1 MTNELLV
8 RVPPHSLEA
17 EQSLL
22 GALLL
27 DNAAWE
33 RVADV
38 ISSRDFYKGN
48 NRVIYEHIELVLA
61 ADQPADVVTVAESLT
76 AAGVLEQ
83 AGGMEYLAGLS
94 MNTPSAM
101 NIRRYAELVRS
112 KAVQRNLVRIG
123 SELAEAALDPGAEV
137 DFLIE
142 GAERKIFDLRQRRE
156 TRKATTFPQ
165 LLAKVFESIDIRSH
179 SAHEITG
186 LRSGFGKLD
195 EMTAGLQNGD
205 LVIVAGRPSMGKTA
219 LAMNIAEHVG
229 LEEKKPVAVFSLE
242 MADEQLVQRMLGSVG
257 HLDQHKLRTGR
268 LQDDDWAKLSG
279 AMERLNGAPFIVE
292 ETMGLTI
299 TELRARARRIA
310 RENPSLG
317 LIIVDYLQLMVVG
330 GGESR
335 VVEIG
340 NISRGMKALAK
351 ELNIPVVAL
360 SQLSRAVENRVDKIP
375 VMSDLRDSGNIEQ
388 DADVVLFIYR
398 DEVYHEESVE
408 KGYARVIVGKQRNGP
423 IGRVFL
429 RFVQEETRFES
440 CDWTPPKKESRR
452 KKGFYEKAEQEA
464 LRKSTE
470 PEEA

>member
-1 MTNELLV
+1 MTSEMLV
-8 RVPPHSLEA
+8 RVPPHSIEA

-22 GALLL
+22 GALML
-27 DNAAWE
+27 DNQAWE

-61 ADQPADVVTVAESLT
+61 ADQPADAVTVADSLT

-83 AGGMEYLAGLS
+83 AGGMEYLAALT
-94 MNTPSAM
+94 MNVPSSL

-123 SELAEAALDPGAEV
+123 TELAEAALDPGAEV
-137 DFLIE
+137 DALIE

-156 TRKATTFPQ
+156 TRKPTTFPQ
-165 LLAKVFESIDIRSH
+165 LLAKVYESIDSRFH
-179 SAHEITG
+179 STHEITG

-195 EMTAGLQNGD
+195 EMTAGMQGGD
-205 LVIVAGRPSMGKTA
+205 LIIVAGRPSMGKTA
-219 LAMNIAEHVG
+219 LAMNIGEHVG
-229 LEEKKPVAVFSLE
+229 LEEKKAVAVFSLE
-242 MADEQLVQRMLGSVG
+242 MADEQVVQRMLGSVG
-257 HLDQHKLRTGR
+257 RVDQLKLRTGR
-268 LQDDDWAKLSG
+268 LHDDDWAKLSG
-279 AMERLNGAPFIVE
+279 AMERLTGAPFIVE

-388 DADVVLFIYR
+388 DADVILALYR
-398 DEVYHEESVE
+398 DDVYVE
-408 KGYARVIVGKQRNGP
+408 DSAEAGYARLIVLKQRNGP
-423 IGRVFL
+423 IGKMFL
-429 RFVQEETRFES
+429 RFVKEETRFES
-440 CDWTPPKKESRR
+440 CDWAPPKKEARR
-452 KKGFYEKAEQEA
+452 KKGFYEKAEEEA
-464 LRKSTE
+464 KRKS
-470 PEEA
+470 EEATS